1 MAKTITIQIDMKGK
15 GVKNVTVQSKQAS
28 KALNQT
34 SKAAGTADRNIKGVA
49 AASSGASKNFSK
61 MSQGMASGIVPAY
74 ATLAANIFALSAAFR
89 FFKEQAD
96 LSILKESQVSYAQS
110 SGTAIKTLTANLQE
124 ASGGMLTFKSSAE
137 AAAIGM
143 AKGFTPEQMNSLAIG
158 ARKVSAALGRDFEDA
173 FDRLV
178 RGVSKAEPELLD
190 ELGITL
196 RLANATKRYGDMVG
210 KTADSLT
217 EYERSQAV
225 MVEVQRQLNDQ
236 FGDQA
241 LQANPYQQL
250 MVTLDNLIN
259 KVTQAV
265 LPIFN
270 AIVGTINRSAG
281 AAVAVFGLI
290 GLSILK
296 SMPFIQNFNKGIDD
310 WVTKQKEGYEKAKKA
325 LDDYSKK
332 IKDVDAAQ
340 SGALTKGQGVAKDI
354 MARGGKGAKSPVLQ
368 RFSEGKMKGADKHN
382 LKKAIAAAEVQLA
395 AHGKVVSG
403 IFEGATAAEVK
414 AVNKGLHAKN
424 SAWGSFF
431 RSIGRGFKKSALYS
445 KKFYAGTVKAAKI
458 ALGGIGKFAGGVGK
472 LVGKAMAFA
481 GWIGMLKMLW
491 EGWKTLQA
499 KLNDVIVGF
508 LRGIEAL
515 MNSGVAQMIKGVMG
529 TIIETVGGGVDWL
542 TEKLGGMVNFLLGVY
557 QKMLEFVAMI
567 PGAIGDMGE
576 AGAEGLAAFRESSAL
591 LKGTNIAEYGAAMR
605 ENADSTIDLVSSFQA
620 SAIGEWTMSIQNS
633 ASAALEA
640 EEAYKR
646 WSDMIGTVSEEMIT
660 LQDAINAATGVQ
672 RGEQVANAMA
682 SLNLGSILSS
692 AEMETWKTGDAAY
705 LNDALVLLGD
715 STIPQVQAAFQAFE
729 DSGNMQAFIAR
740 LKELTTFGSMASAGE
755 QEFVNQVE
763 SLEEALRNPGDWDA
777 LAIQLG
783 KTESAADLLA
793 AGMKGLGE
801 ETDVNT
807 RINEAAGGSFKDLQ
821 DRVKGFIATQQQL
834 KLDEIDRNKRQETFR
849 RSGTLVAKLLN
860 ERLELEKKN
869 AAVQAKLLEIESLR
883 MQIRDGTLQPEALE
897 KARRDLEV
905 NLAQLDQLRAAKEGY
920 ERDITDSSKLGLQAI
935 NSLGSGLAAAFDGLV
950 MGTKTVKEAFKD
962 MAMGVIQSLSKMLA
976 EMMAAKIMMS
986 VMGFATPSAPSTSQ
1000 MPASGAPAADWGAFY
1015 GVPGGKKGGIFN
1027 PPEYA
1032 RGGISKTLNKMD
1044 GSGGYPAIL
1053 HGTEAVVPLPN
1064 GRSIP
1069 VDMKGAGNNIVVNI
1083 SGEGGAMQTEVGDQ
1097 EGLGRA
1103 IAMAVQ
1109 KELQNQRRS
1118 GGILNPYGAA

>member
-1 MAKTITIQIDMKGK
+1 
-15 GVKNVTVQSKQAS
+15 
-28 KALNQT
+28 
-34 SKAAGTADRNIKGVA
+34 
-49 AASSGASKNFSK
+49 
-61 MSQGMASGIVPAY
+61 
-74 ATLAANIFALSAAFR
+74 
-89 FFKEQAD
+89 
-96 LSILKESQVSYAQS
+96 
-110 SGTAIKTLTANLQE
+110 
-124 ASGGMLTFKSSAE
+124 
-137 AAAIGM
+137 
-143 AKGFTPEQMNSLAIG
+143 
-158 ARKVSAALGRDFEDA
+158 
-173 FDRLV
+173 
-178 RGVSKAEPELLD
+178 
-190 ELGITL
+190 
-196 RLANATKRYGDMVG
+196 
-210 KTADSLT
+210 
-217 EYERSQAV
+217 

-259 KVTQAV
+259 KVTQSV

-296 SMPFIQNFNKGIDD
+296 SMPFIQNFNQGIDD

-325 LDDYSKK
+325 LEDYTKK
-332 IKDVDAAQ
+332 IKAAEAGEA
-340 SGALTKGQGVAKDI
+340 GALTKGKGVAKDI

-368 RFSEGKMKGADKHN
+368 RFSEGKMKGADQHN
-382 LKKAIAAAEVQLA
+382 LKKAITAAEVQLA

-414 AVNKGLHAKN
+414 AVKKALAVKN
-424 SAWGSFF
+424 SAWRKFF
-431 RSIGRGFKKSALYS
+431 RRVGRGFKTAGLQA
-445 KKFYAGTVKAAKI
+445 KKFYAGVQKVAKT
-458 ALGGIGKFAGGVGK
+458 AMAGIGKGAAWMGKQVGR
-472 LVGKAMAFA
+472 AMAFA
-481 GWIGMLKMLW
+481 GWIGMLKMIW

-499 KLNDVIVGF
+499 KLNDVIAGF
-508 LRGIEAL
+508 LRGIDAI
-515 MNSGVAQMIKGVMG
+515 MNSGVGQMIRQVIG
-529 TIIETVGGGVDWL
+529 TVIEVVGTGVDWIS
-542 TEKLGGMVNFLLGVY
+542 EKLGGMVNFLLSIF
-557 QKMLEFVAMI
+557 QKMLEIVGKI
-567 PGAIGDMGE
+567 PGLAKAAELG
-576 AGAEGLAAFRESSAL
+576 EGLGAWRETSAL
-591 LKGTNIAEYGAAMR
+591 LQGTNIAEFGRQMK
-605 ENADSTIDLVSSFQA
+605 ENADEVINLEAAFQA
-620 SAIGEWTMSIQNS
+620 SPIGEWTMNVQNS
-633 ASAALEA
+633 AAAALDA
-640 EEAYKR
+640 EEAYSR
-646 WSDMIGTVSEEMIT
+646 WKDMITTTAEEMVT
-660 LQDAINAATGVQ
+660 LQDAINAVEGVE
-672 RGEQVANAMA
+672 RGEKVANAMA
-682 SLNLGSILSS
+682 SLNLGSLLES
-692 AEMETWKTGDAAY
+692 ALAQTEKMGDAAY
-705 LNDALVLLGD
+705 KNDALEILAN

-729 DSGNMQAFIAR
+729 DSGNMQAFIDR
-740 LKELTTFGSMASAGE
+740 LKELTTFGGMATAGE

-783 KTESAADLLA
+783 KTRSAADLLT
-793 AGMKGLGE
+793 AGMEGLGE

-821 DRVKGFIATQQQL
+821 DRVESFIAIQQQL
-834 KLDEIDRNKRQETFR
+834 KLDEIDRNKRQEAFHR
-849 RSGTLVAKLLN
+849 GGTLVAKLLN

-883 MQIRDGTLQPEALE
+883 MQINDGTLQPEAE
-897 KARRDLEV
+897 AQARRALEE

-920 ERDITDSSKLGLQAI
+920 EKDIEDSSKLGLQAI
-935 NSLGSGLAAAFDGLV
+935 NSLGSGLASAFNGLV

-986 VMGFATPSAPSTSQ
+986 MMGFMTNT
-1000 MPASGAPAADWGAFY
+1000 APAAGGGAQFETPNM
-1015 GVPGGKKGGIFN
+1015 GSNAWMHHKTGGIAR
-1027 PPEYA
+1027 PPDEYA
-1032 RGGISKTLNKMD
+1032 RGGIAKSLNKMD

-1083 SGEGGAMQTEVGDQ
+1083 SGEGGTMNTEGGDQ